1 MERLMIVVL
10 MYVNDERHVEKS
22 FVSRVE
28 CVAAA
33 EACVARCPEL
43 EWHEPSDD
51 VSIIRPVVRSAPQ
64 CIPAGD
70 E

>member
-1 MERLMIVVL
+1 MEWLMIVVL

-22 FVSRVE
+22 FASRAE

-33 EACVARCPEL
+33 EAYVARYPEL

-51 VSIIRPVVRSAPQ
+51 ASIIRPVVRSTIQ
-64 CIPAGD
+64 
-70 E
+70 